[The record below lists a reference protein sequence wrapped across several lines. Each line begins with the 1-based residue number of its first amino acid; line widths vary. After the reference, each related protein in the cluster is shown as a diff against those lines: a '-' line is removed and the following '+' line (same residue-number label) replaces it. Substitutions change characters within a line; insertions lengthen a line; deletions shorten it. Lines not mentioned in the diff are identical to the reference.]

1 MNKYMVSMILVLIA
15 LGAVSYFQKEDTTSF
30 KYQLNAISDS
40 GDNNEKT
47 DDIGNS
53 EQVQKKNVDAAK
65 ISVDE
70 KERML
75 TFCIDTLGV
84 FEKED
89 YVKQQ
94 LDGLDNAT
102 KAQKDAWEKIYSYC
116 DGHRSILGQLTKEKQ
131 INPYY
136 DQDTGIPYFYTELHE
151 IAQEN
156 GKEIA
161 IAEAEKNLF
170 SAERTLRESASQFL
184 LEDEGWIGKMTSL
197 AHVEEKIL
205 ATKKENIA
213 AALELRKCELNL
225 EDCSVNSLG
234 ALRACGY
241 NPDLCGLSLYDSFLR
256 FMSPFEVER
265 VERFLA
271 VLRGL

>member
-1 MNKYMVSMILVLIA
+1 MNKYITSVVFVLIA
-15 LGAVSYFQKEDTTSF
+15 LLAVSYFQKEDTTSLEH
-30 KYQLNAISDS
+30 QLKTVSSRVEHNENASV
-40 GDNNEKT
+40 
-47 DDIGNS
+47 IGIS
-53 EQVQKKNVDAAK
+53 EQIQKEKVDTK
-65 ISVDE
+65 EVSVDE

-271 VLRGL
+271 VLKGL